1 MIFNTVYKKSGGIEL
16 SRIAVKTPPTRT
28 AYEANETIDVSGMT
42 LEATYS
48 NGATRELT
56 TGFTYSPTVAA
67 KGDTAIT
74 ISFTEF
80 GITATTTQAISVGS
94 IKATFSDNSW
104 AEIIMACQTNSV
116 PDTWAVGD
124 QKSMDIGGM
133 SYKID
138 IIGKNH
144 DSYADGSGT
153 APLTLQMHDCY
164 AISSKMRDTGSNA
177 GGWENTYIRD
187 TLMAEILNKFPD
199 EVKAAVR
206 EVSKLTG
213 AGSASTTLVTTA
225 DKLFIPS
232 ETELFGSANIGAPGE
247 GTQYPYYETSANRKK
262 YRGTTGVAWW
272 TRTPSA
278 TSTTTYVYLYA
289 SGAQAASIPTTA
301 RYVSAAWCF

>member
-1 MIFNTVYKKSGGIEL
+1 MSWMEKRRRAMML
-16 SRIAVKTPPTRT
+16 SAQTPPLVLDPVF
-28 AYEANETIDVSGMT
+28 ANNDWATII
-42 LEATYS
+42 A
-48 NGATRELT
+48 
-56 TGFTYSPTVAA
+56 
-67 KGDTAIT
+67 
-74 ISFTEF
+74 
-80 GITATTTQAISVGS
+80 
-94 IKATFSDNSW
+94 
-104 AEIIMACQTNSV
+104 ACQRKQV
-116 PDTWAVGD
+116 PETWAVGD
-124 QKSMDIGGM
+124 QKEMIIGG
-133 SYKID
+133 SYMID
-138 IIGKNH
+138 IIGKDH
-144 DSYADGSGT
+144 DTYADGSGT

-213 AGSASTTLVTTA
+213 AGHASTTIVTTA

-232 ETELFGSANIGAPGE
+232 ETELFGRVNIGAPGE
-247 GTQYPYYETSANRKK
+247 GTQYPYYGTSANRKK

-289 SGAQAASIPTTA
+289 SGAQAASIPTA
-301 RYVSAAWCF
+301 AKYVSAAWCF

>member
-1 MIFNTVYKKSGGIEL
+1 MNWMEKRRRALMAAAAAPALVLDPVFANNDWATI
-16 SRIAVKTPPTRT
+16 IA
-28 AYEANETIDVSGMT
+28 
-42 LEATYS
+42 
-48 NGATRELT
+48 
-56 TGFTYSPTVAA
+56 
-67 KGDTAIT
+67 
-74 ISFTEF
+74 
-80 GITATTTQAISVGS
+80 
-94 IKATFSDNSW
+94 
-104 AEIIMACQTNSV
+104 ACQRKQV
-116 PDTWAVGD
+116 PETWAVGD
-124 QKSMDIGGM
+124 QKEMTIGQ
-133 SYKID
+133 SYMID
-138 IIGKNH
+138 IIGKDH
-144 DSYADGSGT
+144 DTYADGSGT

-213 AGSASTTLVTTA
+213 AGKASTKIVKTA

-232 ETELFGSANIGAPGE
+232 ETELFGRVNIGAPGE
-247 GTQYPYYETSANRKK
+247 GTQYPYYGTSANRKK

-289 SGAQAASIPTTA
+289 SGAQAASIPTA
-301 RYVSAAWCF
+301 AKYVSAAWCF